1 MDTAARAFLASLP
14 LFTLDPKP
22 LRPVTEYDSS
32 GPTSRGEDWTRGE
45 SLKIL
50 RGCTSPFNA
59 KFWTQVLDILLRP
72 LVGDVIRACRIA
84 SATIVS
90 VGFSAARVVNWL
102 PSDTN
107 KFAIA

>member
-72 LVGDVIRACRIA
+72 LVGDVIRERDNRQCRIFRRA
-84 SATIVS
+84 
-90 VGFSAARVVNWL
+90 GRELAAFRY
-102 PSDTN
+102 
-107 KFAIA
+107 K